1 MNKIKILMW
10 DNKTGSYSIPIECEA
25 VVYASRFDKMKS
37 SFESEN
43 GAYEVSLVDDSETID
58 FFYAED
64 IDFI

>member
-1 MNKIKILMW
+1 MNKIK
-10 DNKTGSYSIPIECEA
+10 IPIECEA